1 VVHLLAQ
8 LAQLL
13 VQGVIAGAAAVAFIA
28 CPWLVFLPAAL
39 IDVAADHHCV
49 SVAIDVTHR
58 NPNSR
63 SRSEPELEC

>member
-1 VVHLLAQ
+1 VVRLLAQ

-39 IDVAADHHCV
+39 IDYALTERVNLHGLN
-49 SVAIDVTHR
+49 IDPLVCWSLTRH
-58 NPNSR
+58 S
-63 SRSEPELEC
+63 ST

>member
-1 VVHLLAQ
+1 MVHL

-58 NPNSR
+58 NACLCALVLLLVVAPV
-63 SRSEPELEC
+63 